1 MSAVHEV
8 VGRGDAPRHRCVLPD
23 HPADARHS
31 PYHER
36 FEPRVDAETQRPVMH
51 KDRGLRQCSG
61 MSPERRWASGVM
73 CEILESPGH

>member
-8 VGRGDAPRHRCVLPD
+8 VDRGDAPRHRCVLPD

-36 FEPRVDAETQRPVMH
+36 FEPRVDAETQRPVMR
-51 KDRGLRQCSG
+51 KDRGLAPVFGNVPRDWSVDDLDADG
-61 MSPERRWASGVM
+61 G
-73 CEILESPGH
+73 

>member
-8 VGRGDAPRHRCVLPD
+8 VDRGDAPRHRCVLPD

-51 KDRGLRQCSG
+51 KDRGLGQCCSYVNG
-61 MSPERRWASGVM
+61 GSFLRVV
-73 CEILESPGH
+73 